1 MGDQET
7 PTAAAFS
14 AGGLRRAVRADLP
27 RLFEIRNAVGENRL
41 AESWDDF
48 VRIGGSFVDRDLTW
62 VWARGPEILGFAAVD
77 PRRGAIE
84 VLYVDPAAE
93 GQGIGRALLA
103 RCCDDLRTAGH
114 RMASLTTAPGTRA
127 ERFYRAGGWSR
138 QGVTANGDLL
148 LVKPL
153 STD

>member
-1 MGDQET
+1 MT
-7 PTAAAFS
+7 S
-14 AGGLRRAVRADLP
+14 ALPVGGLRRAVRADLP

-41 AESWDDF
+41 ADSRDDF

-62 VWARGPEILGFAAVD
+62 VWARGSEILGFAAVD
-77 PRRGAIE
+77 PQGGAIE

-93 GQGIGRALLA
+93 GRGIGRALLA
-103 RCCDDLRTAGH
+103 RCCDDLRGAGH
-114 RMASLTTAPGTRA
+114 RMTSLTTAPDTRA
-127 ERFYRAGGWSR
+127 ERFYRAGGWSQ

-148 LVKPL
+148 FVKSL